1 MVISCVYVDLY
12 TTRLICINIKL
23 KEIEI
28 MKKQNV
34 GFAFLLL
41 GLIFAVR
48 QDLIAGAGIALGII
62 GLIVIIKDSLENK

>member
-1 MVISCVYVDLY
+1 MDLY
-12 TTRLICINIKL
+12 APRLICINIKL
-23 KEIEI
+23 KEIESV
-28 MKKQNV
+28 KKQNV

-48 QDLIAGAGIALGII
+48 QDLIAGPGIALGII

>member
-1 MVISCVYVDLY
+1 M
-12 TTRLICINIKL
+12 INW
-23 KEIEI
+23 IEM

-48 QDLIAGAGIALGII
+48 QDLIAVPGIVLGVI
-62 GLIVIIKDSLENK
+62 GLIMIINDSLENK